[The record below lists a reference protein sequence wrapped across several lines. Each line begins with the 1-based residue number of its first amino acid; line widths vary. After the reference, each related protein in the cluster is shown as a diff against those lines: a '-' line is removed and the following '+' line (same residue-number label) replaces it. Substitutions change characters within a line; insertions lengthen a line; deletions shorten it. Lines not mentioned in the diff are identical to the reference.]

1 MIIFLVL
8 LALIAPIIILPPLQ
22 DEVVLP
28 KLAATAALSG
38 AALVWGAVLLAR
50 GRWPAGRWPATLWAP
65 VAIFVAVNVLALI
78 FALDWR
84 WSLMGEHLRYQGLAT
99 TLLYVLLFAV
109 AAVAV
114 RTTGDLRLL
123 LLGLF
128 AGALGVAI
136 YALIQK
142 AGLDWVDWAGRPQD
156 RPFATL
162 GQPNALGAF
171 LVAAATA
178 SAFLVLTARE
188 RWQRA
193 VLGVGVAAMLFALFF
208 TVSRSA
214 YLGLG
219 AVVLLWGA
227 AASYR
232 FLPAVREPG
241 RRFARRFGLVAL
253 AGVPLV
259 LALVAVFFI
268 VLPQGRVAIIT
279 DANNEAVQGRLSLW
293 RLSLEMTADR
303 PLLGHGQDAFTLLFS
318 SYRDRPDLP
327 GIGTNNVEPESSH
340 NFFLDLAS
348 GTGVLGL
355 LAFLVLV
362 GAVFWHAGRRALR
375 TDDGPLQVALVALST
390 ALVGYLVA
398 LFFGFSEAMTSWVF
412 WLLLGATAGL
422 LRKTAEAPRRN
433 DEPRAWGAPAPG
445 LAAIGLA
452 LVGAVA
458 LGWAGTLTAADLAAG
473 RAGQAALRGEHQ
485 DAVRL
490 AGRAVSLNPLQRT
503 YLVQEAQGYE
513 QSATGDKATLEQ
525 AIDTYETV
533 LRRFRPGAFDV
544 LNLAMAKLQLARM
557 EGTPVEETFGLFE
570 RAVELDAH
578 NLVLRR
584 FLADLYDDLGYEG
597 AALLHRVVIFCWSGD
612 CD

>member
-1 MIIFLVL
+1 MIVFLVL
-8 LALIAPIIILPPLQ
+8 LAVIAPIVIVAPLQ
-22 DEVVLP
+22 DDVVLP
-28 KLAATAALSG
+28 KLVTTATFSG

-65 VAIFVAVNVLALI
+65 VVIFVVVNVLALI
-78 FALDWR
+78 FARDWR

-114 RTTGDLRLL
+114 RSTRDLRWL

-136 YALIQK
+136 YALIQE
-142 AGLDWVDWAGRPQD
+142 AGLDWVDWFGRPLD

-171 LVAAATA
+171 LVTAAAA

-188 RWQRA
+188 RWQQA
-193 VLGVGVAAMLFALFF
+193 VLGLGVVVMLVALFL

-214 YLGLG
+214 LLAVGI
-219 AVVLLWGA
+219 VVLLWGA
-227 AASYR
+227 VAAYR
-232 FLPAVREPG
+232 FLPAVREQG
-241 RRFARRFGLVAL
+241 RGLPLKLGLVAL
-253 AGVPLV
+253 AAVPLI
-259 LALVAVFFI
+259 LALLAVFFI
-268 VLPQGRVAIIT
+268 GLPQGRVAIISDT
-279 DANNEAVQGRLSLW
+279 NNEAVQGRLSLW

-303 PLLGHGQDAFTLLFS
+303 PLLGHGHDAFTLLFS

-327 GIGTNNVEPESSH
+327 GIGTNNVAPESSH

-375 TDDGPLQVALVALST
+375 TNDGPLQVALVALST
-390 ALVGYLVA
+390 ALVGNLIA
-398 LFFGFSEAMTSWVF
+398 LFFGFSEAMTTWVF

-422 LRKTAEAPRRN
+422 LRKTAEDPRRD
-433 DEPRAWGAPAPG
+433 DERRGSGALATG
-445 LAAIGLA
+445 LAAFGLA
-452 LVGAVA
+452 AVGVVA
-458 LGWAGTLTAADLAAG
+458 LGWAATLTAADLAAG
-473 RAGQAALRGEHQ
+473 QAEQAARRGEHQ
-485 DAVRL
+485 AAARL
-490 AGRAVSLNPLQRT
+490 AGRAATLNPIQKT
-503 YLVQEAQGYE
+503 YVIQMAQGYE
-513 QSATGDKATLEQ
+513 RSITGDEASLEQ
-525 AIDTYETV
+525 AIATYETV
-533 LRRFRPGAFDV
+533 LRRFEPAAFDV
-544 LNLAMAKLQLARM
+544 LNLAMGKFQLARM
-557 EGTPVEETFGLFE
+557 KGTPVDQTFGLFE
-570 RAVELDAH
+570 RAVELDPY

-584 FLADLYDDLGYEG
+584 FLADLYDELGHEG
-597 AALLHRVVIFCWSGD
+597 PALTHRIVIYCWSVD